1 VKLNPFITLLTVLI
15 GHLLWGIPG
24 MFLFIPLTAM
34 VRLVSE
40 EIPAMKPWAILM
52 GEETPRLRK
61 KRFKR

>member
-1 VKLNPFITLLTVLI
+1 
-15 GHLLWGIPG
+15 

-40 EIPAMKPWAILM
+40 EIPAMKPWAIIM